1 MLWLYPTNY
10 PRGVWPIPVPT
21 NIFSLQRSG
30 SLCPSLPTQPP
41 GGQQWDPAKG
51 QGCRMSLPSPMLP
64 WNCPVQGCEGSG
76 CLPHSGQPVPGRSRP
91 AGTGPTDPGR
101 TCGNRH
107 EPKFPRQRNGAGSS
121 LAKGCPGSLFPLGAE
136 GGLAPEGGVTPMWP
150 LLGAAHGGHWAQP
163 SPTAPTRAGFG
174 PVVLPRG
181 ATALGT
187 CLDRV
192 TPRSPPAG
200 ATTIK
205 VTPRR

>member
-41 GGQQWDPAKG
+41 GGQQWDPARG
-51 QGCRMSLPSPMLP
+51 QGCRMNLPSLMLP

-76 CLPHSGQPVPGRSRP
+76 CLPHSGHPVPGRSRP

-136 GGLAPEGGVTPMWP
+136 GGLAPEGGGSPQCGHCLV
-150 LLGAAHGGHWAQP
+150 LLMGDTGHNPAPQYPEGQDLAPWCCPGEPQP
-163 SPTAPTRAGFG
+163 W
-174 PVVLPRG
+174 
-181 ATALGT
+181 
-187 CLDRV
+187 
-192 TPRSPPAG
+192 AG
-200 ATTIK
+200 AWTGSHLGHLQL
-205 VTPRR
+205 VPPP